1 MTRKIARENA
11 FILIFEKSFRSE
23 SAEEILEIAEENGEI
38 ETDDFSKSL
47 FFGVYEHLEEIDK
60 LISENISGWK
70 IGRLSSVAL
79 AASRLAL
86 FEMLYAEDIPVGVSI
101 NEAVELC
108 KKYGTDKDASYVN
121 GTLGSI
127 SRLEKSE
134 E

>member
-1 MTRKIARENA
+1 MTRKTARENA
-11 FILIFEKSFRSE
+11 FILIFEKSFREE
-23 SAEEILEIAEENGEI
+23 SLDEILEIAEEGGEL
-38 ETDDFSKSL
+38 EVDEFCKQL
-47 FFGVYEHLEEIDK
+47 FFGVWENLENIDK

-86 FEMLYAEDIPVGVSI
+86 FEMLYMEDIPVGVSI

-108 KKYGTDKDASYVN
+108 KKFGTDKDASYVN
-121 GTLGSI
+121 GTLGAI